1 MNPVPHLLRPWLQP
15 LTAIVVNYKSGGFA
29 LSCLRSLQMEWARCG
44 GEPRDLEM
52 ILVDN
57 ASNDDS
63 DRWLDTI
70 EREGV
75 RVLRSG
81 TNLGYAG
88 AVEWGLEHSQQE
100 GPVMFLNP
108 DLFFLPGSLQ
118 SLLCHLASDPAL
130 GAVAPRTFV
139 DEDAHLHLPPITLPT
154 AWEEC
159 LGTLGRVVPSLSR
172 LLARRQSRLA
182 RDHWSAW
189 RPQPA
194 DMLSGACVLVSA
206 EMARGDEPLL
216 DAAYPLYYEDADL
229 CQRLAE
235 RTMHM
240 DWVPAARVV
249 HHWSRSAGAGSAF
262 EGQPREFWNR
272 SRQVYMERWASASMR
287 WTLSWCERLIA
298 RMPAALLDRIPRGI
312 ESLGSQEQEGE
323 RVELTLPAGGDLY
336 MELSMTP
343 HFTLCAGI
351 AIRGAEFGESWSF
364 PASAWDWLFPG
375 TYYMRA
381 VDSESGAVHATW
393 TFNKVAPARSQAL
406 PSEPFQPASQG
417 GLTA

>member
-1 MNPVPHLLRPWLQP
+1 MNPAPHLLRPWLQP

-29 LSCLRSLQMEWARCG
+29 LSCLRSLQEEWARCG
-44 GEPRDLEM
+44 GEPRDLEL

-63 DRWLDTI
+63 ARWLDTI

-75 RVLRSG
+75 RVLRSKI
-81 TNLGYAG
+81 NLGYAG
-88 AVEWGLEHSQQE
+88 AVEWGLDHSEQQ

-130 GAVAPRTFV
+130 GAVAPRTVV
-139 DEDAHLHLPPITLPT
+139 DEDAHLHLPPIALPT
-154 AWEEC
+154 AWDEC
-159 LGTLGRVVPSLSR
+159 LGTLARAVPFLSR
-172 LLARRQSRLA
+172 FLARRQSRLA

-206 EMARGDEPLL
+206 EMARGEEPLL

-229 CQRLAE
+229 CQRLAA

-262 EGQPREFWNR
+262 EGQPREFWRR
-272 SRQVYMERWASASMR
+272 SREVYMERWSKAPTR
-287 WTLSWCERLIA
+287 WALSLAERLIA
-298 RMPAALLDRIPRGI
+298 HLPAVLLDRAPRGI
-312 ESLGSQEQEGE
+312 ERLESKGQEVE
-323 RVELTLPAGGDLY
+323 RVELALPAEGDLF

-343 HFTLCAGI
+343 HFSLCAGV
-351 AIRGAEFGESWSF
+351 AVHGAERGESWSF

-375 TYYMRA
+375 TYFLRA
-381 VDSESGAVHATW
+381 VDSGSGEVHGTW
-393 TFNKVAPARSQAL
+393 TFTKTVPARSQAL
-406 PSEPFQPASQG
+406 ASKPFHPASQG

>member
-1 MNPVPHLLRPWLQP
+1 MNPAPHLLRPWLQP

-29 LSCLRSLQMEWARCG
+29 LSCLRSLQEEWARCG
-44 GEPRDLEM
+44 GEPRDLEL

-63 DRWLDTI
+63 ARWLDTI

-75 RVLRSG
+75 RVLRSKI
-81 TNLGYAG
+81 NLGYAG
-88 AVEWGLEHSQQE
+88 AVEWGLDHSEQQ

-130 GAVAPRTFV
+130 GAVAPRTVV
-139 DEDAHLHLPPITLPT
+139 DEDAHLHLPPIALPT
-154 AWEEC
+154 AWDEC
-159 LGTLGRVVPSLSR
+159 LGTLARAVPFLSR
-172 LLARRQSRLA
+172 FLARRQSRLA

-206 EMARGDEPLL
+206 EMARGEEPLL

-229 CQRLAE
+229 CQRLAA

-262 EGQPREFWNR
+262 EGQPREFWRR
-272 SRQVYMERWASASMR
+272 SREVYMERWSKAPTR
-287 WTLSWCERLIA
+287 WALSFAERLIA
-298 RMPAALLDRIPRGI
+298 HLPAVLLDRAPRGI
-312 ESLGSQEQEGE
+312 ERLESKGQEVE
-323 RVELTLPAGGDLY
+323 RVELALPAEGDLF

-343 HFTLCAGI
+343 HFSLCAGV
-351 AIRGAEFGESWSF
+351 AVHGAELGESWSF

-375 TYYMRA
+375 TYFLRA
-381 VDSESGAVHATW
+381 VDSGSGEVHGTW
-393 TFNKVAPARSQAL
+393 TFTKTVPARSQAL
-406 PSEPFQPASQG
+406 ASKPFHPASQG

>member
-1 MNPVPHLLRPWLQP
+1 MNPPPHLLRPWLQP

-29 LSCLRSLQMEWARCG
+29 LSCLRSLQAEWARCG
-44 GEPRDLEM
+44 GDPRDLEI

-75 RVLRSG
+75 RVLRSKI
-81 TNLGYAG
+81 NLGYAG
-88 AVEWGLEHSQQE
+88 AIEWGLGHSQQE

-130 GAVAPRTFV
+130 GAVAPRTVV
-139 DEDAHLHLPPITLPT
+139 DEDAHLHLPPIALPT
-154 AWEEC
+154 AWDEC
-159 LGTLGRVVPSLSR
+159 LGTLARAVPFLSR
-172 LLARRQSRLA
+172 FLARRQSRLA

-194 DMLSGACVLVSA
+194 DMLSGACVLVCA

-229 CQRLAE
+229 CQRLAA
-235 RTMHM
+235 RAMHM
-240 DWVPAARVV
+240 DWVPAAIVV
-249 HHWSRSAGAGSAF
+249 HHWSRSAGSGSAF
-262 EGQPREFWNR
+262 EGQPRQFWSR
-272 SRQVYMERWASASMR
+272 SRQVYMERWSKAPMR
-287 WTLSWCERLIA
+287 WALSFAERLIA
-298 RMPAALLDRIPRGI
+298 HLPAGLLDRTPRGI
-312 ESLGSQEQEGE
+312 ERLASHDAECE
-323 RVELTLPAGGDLY
+323 RVELALPAEGDLF

-343 HFTLCAGI
+343 HFSLCAGI
-351 AIRGAEFGESWSF
+351 AVCGAELNESWSF

-375 TYYMRA
+375 TYFMRA

-393 TFNKVAPARSQAL
+393 TFTKVAPARSQAL
-406 PSEPFQPASQG
+406 PSEPFEPAFRG